1 MIKIS
6 NIVLIGTLVVAAAV
20 VIPKAKKC
28 IDLNHSIK
36 TVEASIATT
45 NTELLGLSEKLKAA
59 SDKCVDIQVSSNYD
73 VAKTIAGFKG
83 SKIKSI
89 ASLITKNGQP
99 YKCSEV
105 TAPED
110 VNFFNDAIEK
120 IEYTLS
126 VKDAKSF
133 VNSLNMSA
141 IAVDSLK
148 LDSEKGI
155 AVLTVSS
162 ISSAISQA
170 APEVIEGGEE

>member
-6 NIVLIGTLVVAAAV
+6 NIILIGAVAVAAIMV
-20 VIPKAKKC
+20 LPKAKQC
-28 IDLNHSIK
+28 IELSRSIK
-36 TVEASIATT
+36 TVEASIAAT
-45 NTELLGLSEKLKAA
+45 NTELVGLSEKLKVA

-73 VAKTIAGFKG
+73 VAKTIASFKG
-83 SKIKSI
+83 CKIKSI
-89 ASLITKNGQP
+89 ASLITKDGQP

-105 TAPED
+105 TSPED

-126 VKDAKSF
+126 LKDAKSF
-133 VNSLNMSA
+133 INALNMSA

-148 LDSEKGI
+148 IDSKEGT

-170 APEVIEGGEE
+170 VPEVIEGGEE